1 MEGVNG
7 AEWKGARK
15 SFSGLVAG
23 SKGTACSCA
32 GLRFRASLFAATGR
46 ALSKSCASFVLLLL
60 LGVLGLILPHLRA
73 EAQTLAGPVVTE
85 ARLPPNSLTALV
97 GTHTASVTTLAPKHH
112 AVNQNDRPN

>member
-46 ALSKSCASFVLLLL
+46 ALSKGRVSFVLLPLL
-60 LGVLGLILPHLRA
+60 WMLGLMLPEL
-73 EAQTLAGPVVTE
+73 
-85 ARLPPNSLTALV
+85 
-97 GTHTASVTTLAPKHH
+97 
-112 AVNQNDRPN
+112 